1 MGTLL
6 KADLKRMFTDKL
18 FMIACIIG
26 AGLSLMTPI
35 LYAALGSLIGP
46 EEMELVGDIFNSKSI
61 LTSSFAPLNNFGLIL
76 PIFLG
81 IIINKDFSNGTIRN
95 KIICGKPRYQI
106 YLSIF
111 ISSIIVMIVA
121 ILGYAII
128 GFGLGAFVVDYSS
141 TVTLL
146 EDIGFILLTL
156 LFGALSYAVLGG
168 LIAFL
173 FTNTKNIGLGM
184 VFYFASAFV
193 LTLLATIFVFAIDY
207 LTVTNG
213 DASLIRLFEFLCNI
227 NIFYVI
233 DHLIATAT
241 SYSIENI
248 IWIVVDVLIYV
259 SLLCGFG
266 IIIFKKKDLK

>member
-35 LYAALGSLIGP
+35 LYAALSSLIGP

-128 GFGLGAFVVDYSS
+128 GIGLGAFVVDYSS

-156 LFGALSYAVLGG
+156 LFGALCYAVLGG

-248 IWIVVDVLIYV
+248 IWIIVDV
-259 SLLCGFG
+259 
-266 IIIFKKKDLK
+266 